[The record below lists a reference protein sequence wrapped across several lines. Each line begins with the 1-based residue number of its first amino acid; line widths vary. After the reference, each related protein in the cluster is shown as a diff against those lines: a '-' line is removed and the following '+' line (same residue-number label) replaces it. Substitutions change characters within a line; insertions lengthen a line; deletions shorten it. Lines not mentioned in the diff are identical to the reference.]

1 MFCRVHF
8 VFSFQLFFSSTDTF
22 RLQRWSPQGDM
33 LKSLASKLQV
43 LENCPVLGS
52 RAAVFLESLKFC
64 RSFFVEKLVFFEIF
78 WFCFFENTW
87 KKIFEDI
94 IFLFFGEHLHVFP
107 CPRKGL
113 SSKGLSLA
121 SDIFCVVGLEP
132 CALNSTS
139 VPFPFKPNVERLSP
153 LSHISFYINF
163 IQSTPGNT
171 TDGAWCVACKCRLSS
186 RVVEQFEC
194 ANTLNY
200 NLFRILIPSSK
211 RTPILSLLYWFLPP
225 SGLS

>member
-22 RLQRWSPQGDM
+22 RLQRWSPRGHI

-52 RAAVFLESLKFC
+52 RTAVFLESLKFC
-64 RSFFVEKLVFFEIF
+64 RSFFVEKLVFLDIF

-87 KKIFEDI
+87 KKNFKDI
-94 IFLFFGEHLHVFP
+94 IIIFFLENTCACVLALQRV
-107 CPRKGL
+107 CPWNGCLWPR
-113 SSKGLSLA
+113 
-121 SDIFCVVGLEP
+121 IFFCVLGLEP

-139 VPFPFKPNVERLSP
+139 VPCPFKPNVERRSP

-163 IQSTPGNT
+163 IQPTPGNT
-171 TDGAWCVACKCRLSS
+171 ADGAWCVACRCRLSS
-186 RVVEQFEC
+186 RIVEQFEC

-200 NLFRILIPSSK
+200 NLFRI
-211 RTPILSLLYWFLPP
+211 
-225 SGLS
+225 